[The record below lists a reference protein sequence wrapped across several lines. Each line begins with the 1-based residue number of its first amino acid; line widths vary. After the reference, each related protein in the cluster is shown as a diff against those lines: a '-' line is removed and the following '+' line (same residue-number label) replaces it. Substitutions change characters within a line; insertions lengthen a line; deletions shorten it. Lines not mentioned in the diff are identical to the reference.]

1 MLRKLLERM
10 KPTPPGTFPGG
21 VHPPEHKI
29 TSTSPISQC
38 PLPPVLILP
47 LKQHIG
53 EACAPLVDVGDS
65 VLLGQKI
72 AKSQGYVSAS
82 IHASASGKVV
92 KIEEHPIPHPSGM
105 GRPCIFIEPDGEDAP
120 DESLEPMPD
129 YRNTEPSTIR
139 ERIRICG
146 IVGLGGAVF
155 PSFIKMV
162 RDQRNPIDTVIL
174 NGIECEPYLTNDHR
188 LMLEKPENILRGL
201 DIIMH
206 AVNAKHG
213 IIAIEDNK
221 PDAVEII
228 RKTLTEMSENGID
241 TGNIEVHVLP
251 TRYPQGSEKQLIHAL
266 TGREIPAGRLP
277 LHIGLLCQNVGTANA
292 VHNAVC
298 LGSPLTERIVTV
310 SGDVVPRPGNTC
322 TRIGTPVPF
331 LFARH
336 GLDNMDDVHVIHG
349 GPMMGEHLSKLD
361 VPVVKS
367 TNGLLAMKRSTFY
380 SEQAVEEPCIRCGH
394 CVEVCPAGLVPNE
407 LAWHCRNDQF
417 DRGQEYDLFDCI
429 ECGCCSYVCPSHIPL
444 VHYFRYAKGQ
454 VAKIEKEQEFAR
466 ISKIR
471 SEARDNRLAR
481 EQAERAA
488 RRSRVKQQH
497 KAVSS
502 DKAEAAGRSE
512 TKPTAK
518 VTQNT
523 GKGNGE
529 TAHE

>member
-1 MLRKLLERM
+1 MLHKLLDRLM
-10 KPTPPGTFPGG
+10 PTASGTFPGG
-21 VHPPEHKI
+21 VHPPEQKL
-29 TSTSPISQC
+29 TAASPIEQC

-53 EACAPLVDVGDS
+53 ETCSPLVDVGDT

-82 IHASASGKVV
+82 VHASASGKVI

-105 GRPCIFIEPDGEDAP
+105 GRPCIFIEPDGKDTP

-129 YRNTEPSTIR
+129 YRNTDPSAIR

-155 PSFIKMV
+155 PSFIKMA

-188 LMLEKPENILRGL
+188 LMLEKPEEILRGM

-221 PDAVEII
+221 PDAVAII
-228 RKTLTEMSENGID
+228 RDTLNGMSGNGID
-241 TGNIEVHVLP
+241 TSQITVHVLP
-251 TRYPQGSEKQLIHAL
+251 TRYPQGGEKQLIYAL
-266 TGREIPAGRLP
+266 TGKEIPAGRLP
-277 LHIGLLCQNVGTANA
+277 LHIGMLCQNVGTAKAIHDA
-292 VHNAVC
+292 VF
-298 LGSPLTERIVTV
+298 LGQSLTKRIVTV
-310 SGDVVPRPGNTC
+310 SGDAVPQPGNVC
-322 TRIGTPVPF
+322 VRLGTPVPI
-331 LFARH
+331 LFTHH
-336 GLDNMDDVHVIHG
+336 GLNDMGDVRVIHG
-349 GPMMGEHLSKLD
+349 GPMMGERLPKLD

-367 TNGLLAMKRSTFY
+367 TNGLLAMTRDTLC

-407 LAWHCRNDQF
+407 LAWHCRNNQF

-454 VAKIEKEQEFAR
+454 VAKIEKERTFAE
-466 ISKIR
+466 ISKAR
-471 SEARDNRLAR
+471 NEARDNRLAR

-497 KAVSS
+497 KAASA
-502 DKAEAAGRSE
+502 DKAEAKQKTESAQGTNKSS
-512 TKPTAK
+512 
-518 VTQNT
+518 
-523 GKGNGE
+523 GE
-529 TAHE
+529 ESA